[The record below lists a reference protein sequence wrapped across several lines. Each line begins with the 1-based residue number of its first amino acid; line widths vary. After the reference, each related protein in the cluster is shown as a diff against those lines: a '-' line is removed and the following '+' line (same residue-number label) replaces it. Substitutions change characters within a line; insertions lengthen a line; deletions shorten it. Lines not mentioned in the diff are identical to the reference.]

1 MRKKGRE
8 TRNSGRCHS
17 TVHKPYEI
25 LIMAVVNTLR
35 KRRILRDDWFVNPT
49 RYLIIRFVFEFSSLV
64 LPIQYNFTIV
74 SNRLIDRMEHL
85 FQRREFFIRI
95 VLLFFYFSK
104 KKKRNPNHRPHLVPC
119 TTLSSLHDL
128 WVTSSATSIA
138 PFFESSRIA
147 RDVSSVECSNT
158 RGWSLKRWMDH
169 NCSHD

>member
-104 KKKRNPNHRPHLVPC
+104 KKKGIRITVLISFLVQRYLRSTISESRPLQPR
-119 TTLSSLHDL
+119 SLL
-128 WVTSSATSIA
+128 FSK
-138 PFFESSRIA
+138 A
-147 RDVSSVECSNT
+147 RE
-158 RGWSLKRWMDH
+158 
-169 NCSHD
+169 